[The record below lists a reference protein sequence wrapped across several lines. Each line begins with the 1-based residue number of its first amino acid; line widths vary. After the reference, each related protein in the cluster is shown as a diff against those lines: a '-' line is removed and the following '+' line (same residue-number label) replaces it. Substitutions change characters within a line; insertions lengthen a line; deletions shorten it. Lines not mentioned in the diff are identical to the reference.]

1 MANNKLS
8 LFLSIPETWN
18 AQKETLKVVNH
29 MSRISKIL
37 SVMLVIILLFTNT
50 AFADNKVE
58 NNPSAEKESSAEVEI
73 NQSETADKIVD
84 KLETLLDPENDE
96 LEKEVTET
104 LEKHSD
110 NWLVKFFKTIID
122 AIRSFL
128 DALFKLASEAA
139 KIGVD

>member
-1 MANNKLS
+1 MN
-8 LFLSIPETWN
+8 
-18 AQKETLKVVNH
+18 
-29 MSRISKIL
+29 RISKIFSL
-37 SVMLVIILLFTNT
+37 ILVVILLFTNT
-50 AFADNKVE
+50 AFADDKVE
-58 NNPSAEKESSAEVEI
+58 NNPSAEVESSAEVEI
-73 NQSETADKIVD
+73 NKSETADKIVD

-122 AIRSFL
+122 AISSFL

>member
-1 MANNKLS
+1 MKRFPRCS
-8 LFLSIPETWN
+8 FVGTPGKQII
-18 AQKETLKVVNH
+18 KVVNL
-29 MSRISKIL
+29 MIKIKKIIC
-37 SVMLVIILLFTNT
+37 LVLVFVTMFTHS

-58 NNPSAEKESSAEVEI
+58 DNPSADTEVSAEVDI
-73 NQSETADKIVD
+73 NKSDAANKIVN
-84 KLETLLDPENDE
+84 KLKTILDPENDE

-122 AIRSFL
+122 AISNFL